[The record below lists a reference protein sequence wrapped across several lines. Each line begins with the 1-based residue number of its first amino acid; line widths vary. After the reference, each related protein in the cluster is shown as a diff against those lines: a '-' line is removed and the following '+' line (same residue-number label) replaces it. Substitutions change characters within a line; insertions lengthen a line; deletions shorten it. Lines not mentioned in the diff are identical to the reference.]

1 MWHEEVCC
9 LLFIIKTHL
18 LRLTRTVSYLA
29 IITYPT
35 VNLEKNRRKTREITT
50 LNFPSAHFFFLLLQ
64 IIKHGAKKKRK
75 RRSTLFTCVFFFF
88 KIWRVSVVSIVFV
101 LFSNFL
107 KTVWHFVWKAVD
119 TNRMGYDLIWFFL
132 CSKKKKRKR
141 SQSLL
146 FFFRFFFLNI
156 YDIILCNYS
165 KFLCLL

>member
-35 VNLEKNRRKTREITT
+35 VNLEKNRKKTREITT

-64 IIKHGAKKKRK
+64 IIKHGAKKKK
-75 RRSTLFTCVFFFF
+75 RRS
-88 KIWRVSVVSIVFV
+88 RVSVVSIVFV